1 MTLHTTSPN
10 RSSADVISEL
20 RSDLLS
26 DDPERRR
33 IAAACVRAGRDAR
46 DVARRTNTKII
57 TTVDGTVVALDPDS
71 PLLVNL
77 DELLE
82 LSDRLVP
89 A

>member
-1 MTLHTTSPN
+1 MTLHTTSRDP
-10 RSSADVISEL
+10 SSVDVVSEL
-20 RSDLLS
+20 RNDLLG

-33 IAAACVRAGRDAR
+33 IAAACVRASRDAR

-82 LSDRLVP
+82 LADRLVP